1 MSGYGYMGA
10 NGSGGSVPTLA
21 QVFPNSQLA
30 ANYNAS
36 NAPSA
41 TSGGASTPAG
51 PTGPAYQGASQMPFS
66 QGGLG
71 SILSGMLSQ
80 QGQGSMLGNMSLPM
94 MAMGLGLL
102 NGNGNMGSMLPLMQ
116 HMQQMRMMQP
126 QAQMAQPAVSS
137 LPQNWT
143 PPAQIQQQNV
153 MPIRTG
159 LTPSMGGYS
168 GF

>member
-1 MSGYGYMGA
+1 
-10 NGSGGSVPTLA
+10 
-21 QVFPNSQLA
+21 
-30 ANYNAS
+30 
-36 NAPSA
+36 
-41 TSGGASTPAG
+41 
-51 PTGPAYQGASQMPFS
+51 MPFS